1 MIRHIVLFTLR
12 EGVSADDERVRSA
25 FAELEKLRD
34 QIGLIREW
42 EVGRNFSGRPI
53 AVDCALNSSF
63 DTREDLDAYVGHE
76 AHQAVVVLLK
86 EISTWVL
93 CDYVI

>member
-12 EGVSADDERVRSA
+12 EGVAAADERVRNA
-25 FAELEKLRD
+25 FAELEGLHDK
-34 QIGLIREW
+34 IGLIREW

-53 AVDCALNSSF
+53 AVDYALNSTF
-63 DTREDLDAYVGHE
+63 DSREDLDAYIGHE

-86 EISTWVL
+86 EVCTWVL